1 MSYMDRKNI
10 LTESQIDDILKLLRK
25 SGKGKEADKIE
36 KSKELQKDVLK
47 LQKQVDVINKGKK
60 KLEKLFNRKY
70 IQQTIMDYL

>member
-25 SGKGKEADKIE
+25 GGKGKEADKIQN
-36 KSKELQKDVLK
+36 SKELQKDILK
-47 LQKQVDVINKGKK
+47 LKKQVDVINKGKK

-70 IQQTIMDYL
+70 SQQTIMDYL

>member
-36 KSKELQKDVLK
+36 NNKRFQKKALK
-47 LQKQVDVINKGKK
+47 LQRKVDNLNKTYKEMERLSGLKMK
-60 KLEKLFNRKY
+60 MYSIADF
-70 IQQTIMDYL
+70 I

>member
-25 SGKGKEADKIE
+25 NGKGKEADKIE